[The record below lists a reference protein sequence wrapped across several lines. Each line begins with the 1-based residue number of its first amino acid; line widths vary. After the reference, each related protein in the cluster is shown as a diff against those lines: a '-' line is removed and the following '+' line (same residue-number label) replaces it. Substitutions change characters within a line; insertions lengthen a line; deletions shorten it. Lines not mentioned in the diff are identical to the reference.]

1 MSNIITEGHSILRP
15 PYFSGKNYPDWK
27 ERMKIFIKS
36 VDIKL
41 WLVIKNGP
49 TIPTKTV
56 NNVEVEKSEDEYD
69 EEDIKNM
76 QLEAKT
82 RNILYCA
89 MNKDDLETFSTATT
103 AKQMWDDLE
112 RDKEIR
118 VDVPPTP
125 QRQSSGL
132 QTPSNSDVENQSNS
146 PILDYLQ
153 ETREALDK
161 FLNLCVPLHKHAL
174 MGNWAAAK
182 AIIDQESRLKHAAI
196 ASGWHTLLHVA
207 AGANQVEFV
216 QKLLNILDDDKHVAL
231 QDMKGNTAFCFAAA
245 SGNMPIVESL
255 MKRNRRLPT
264 IRGGGG
270 FTPLQFAVMQGKC
283 DMAHFLYEETKA
295 TFEDEDK
302 KSLFFSSIKT
312 GNYHLALKMARE
324 YRELAFA
331 RDLNE
336 ETALHLL
343 AQNPNPLDSSCHCS
357 EHQYPININPGMKKQ
372 VIFQLVSFLWKTI
385 LRGRDLKAA
394 IRIISTPS
402 QVLFDAAEV
411 GNFGFLSELISDHP
425 SLIWEVDNKKQSI
438 IHTAISHRQASIFNL
453 IQEIGSHKDIIARYI
468 VEEKDPNFLHP
479 KTRNNT
485 LLHLAAKLA
494 PPGRLE
500 IISGAALQ
508 MCHEL
513 VWFEEVKKITPPS
526 WINLENSDKL
536 TAQALFTKEHKGLRK
551 DAEDWIKRTA
561 EFCMIISTV
570 IATGVFAAA
579 INIPGGI
586 NDQTNQPN
594 YLDKTAFLVFAISD
608 AVAFISSTTSTLIF
622 LSILISR
629 YAEYDFHKILPFKL
643 ISGLITLFISIAC
656 MMAAFGSAFFITYN
670 DGLRVVPVSISV
682 LACLPMLLYI
692 ALQCTLWLDIIKSTF
707 YCKNLFKPSKRMI
720 YVLDN

>member
-312 GNYHLALKMARE
+312 GNYR
-324 YRELAFA
+324 
-331 RDLNE
+331 
-336 ETALHLL
+336 
-343 AQNPNPLDSSCHCS
+343 
-357 EHQYPININPGMKKQ
+357 MKKQ